1 MKGGENKMTKFRII
15 PNTGGAYSVSPE
27 GQVLS
32 NARLIKRPKTTS
44 GNYYVKDRILKWAIN
59 NKGYAYVDLRIDNK
73 THRWLVHRLVALTY
87 IPNPRNLPCVNHK
100 DFNPLNNKVENLEW
114 CTNAENIRYS
124 TKRGRYNGMS
134 KAKMA
139 AVTAPKT
146 YLYRPVNQYD
156 INGTYIQTFVSTN
169 AAAQYLLQEGKLAN
183 VRSGSGNIIAVCKGR
198 SHTCGGYKWQ
208 YCTQISK
215 V

>member
-1 MKGGENKMTKFRII
+1 MTKFKII
-15 PNTGGAYSVSPE
+15 PNTNGAYSVSTE
-27 GQVLS
+27 GEILS
-32 NARLIKRPKTTS
+32 NARLIKMTKTNRK
-44 GNYYVKDRILKWAIN
+44 NYYVKNRILKWAIN
-59 NKGYAYVDLRIDNK
+59 NKGYAYVDLRINGE
-73 THRWLVHRLVALTY
+73 THRQLVHRLVALTY
-87 IPNPRNLPCVNHK
+87 IPNPKNLPCVNHK

-114 CTNAENIRYS
+114 CTNAENIQYS
-124 TKRGRYNGMS
+124 ARKGRYDGMS

-146 YLYRPVNQYD
+146 YLYHPVNQYD
-156 INGTYIQTFVSTN
+156 INRTYIQTFASTN
-169 AAAQYLLQEGKLAN
+169 AAAQYLLQEGKLTN

-198 SHTCGGYKWQ
+198 AHTCGGYKWQ